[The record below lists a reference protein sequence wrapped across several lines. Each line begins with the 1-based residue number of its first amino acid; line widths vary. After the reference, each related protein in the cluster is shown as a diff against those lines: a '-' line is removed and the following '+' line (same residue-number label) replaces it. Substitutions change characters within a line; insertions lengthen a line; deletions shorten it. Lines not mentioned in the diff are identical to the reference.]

1 MVTQAV
7 EELSKNA
14 DDMLQFIDERV
25 LVDYDKFVDVATQY
39 HDDAD
44 DINQTLQHFYDST
57 RTLEDTMVSMTDG
70 IEGIATAVN
79 ESTEGVTTA
88 AHNTGDLVRALG
100 GIEKEANNNKG
111 ISELLSSEV
120 SKFKNI

>member
-44 DINQTLQHFYDST
+44 DINQTLQHFYNSA
-57 RTLEDTMVSMTDG
+57 RHMEDTMENMTNG
-70 IEGIATAVN
+70 IESIATAVN
-79 ESTEGVTTA
+79 ESAEPANVS
-88 AHNTGDLVRALG
+88 TGT
-100 GIEKEANNNKG
+100 
-111 ISELLSSEV
+111 SFLSRRSH
-120 SKFKNI
+120 S